1 MNVQDWVAIVGVAV
15 VMIGFFIRLP
25 SMVESQIVKQ
35 LSNYNTKLEAY
46 EAYVRRNEYEK
57 REAEINRELRFMRR
71 VVIAIAQKVGVNVDA
86 IRNIDGEG
94 DD

>member
-1 MNVQDWVAIVGVAV
+1 MNVQDWVAIVTVAV
-15 VMIGFFIRLP
+15 VLIGFFVRLP
-25 SMVESQIVKQ
+25 SMIDAQIAKN
-35 LSNYNTKLEAY
+35 LTNYNTKLEAH

-71 VVIAIAQKVGVNVDA
+71 IVIAIAQKVGVNVDA
-86 IRNIDGEG
+86 IRDHES